1 MARQPVFAGDEG
13 MDQELVARAQQG
25 DQGAFEALT
34 LADQPRLFKVAHG
47 ILRDRHLAEDATQQA
62 FLDIWRHLPRLR
74 DAAKYEAWSYRL
86 LVHACYAE
94 SRHKPRWVTDEKIL
108 QTSVTREPD
117 VYHEVID
124 RDALERG
131 FARLSVDHR
140 AVIVLRYLLDMTP
153 DEVADILGIPR
164 KTVYSRLD
172 RAVQA
177 MRGSIEAD
185 SRPAT
190 SARSPQET
198 MR

>member
-1 MARQPVFAGDEG
+1 
-13 MDQELVARAQQG
+13 MDHDLVARAQQG

-34 LADQPRLFKVAHG
+34 IADQPRLFKVAYG

-74 DAAKYEAWSYRL
+74 DGAKYEAWSYRL

-94 SRHKPRWVTDEKIL
+94 AKRKPRWVPDDEVL
-108 QTSVTREPD
+108 LTEVVRAPD
-117 VYHEVID
+117 AYHEVID

-131 FARLSVDHR
+131 FGRLTIDHR

-153 DEVADILGIPR
+153 DEIADTLAIPR

-172 RAVQA
+172 RAIRA
-177 MRGSIEAD
+177 MRGAIEAD
-185 SRPAT
+185 ARPAL
-190 SARSPQET
+190 AAKGREEVV
-198 MR
+198 R

>member
-1 MARQPVFAGDEG
+1 
-13 MDQELVARAQQG
+13 MDHDLVASAQQG

-34 LADQPRLFKVAHG
+34 VADQPRLFKVAFG

-74 DAAKYEAWSYRL
+74 DGAKYEAWSYRL

-94 SRHKPRWVTDEKIL
+94 AKRKPTWVTHDEAL
-108 QTSVTREPD
+108 ETAVLRTPD
-117 VYHEVID
+117 AYHEVID

-131 FARLSVDHR
+131 FQRLTIDHR

-153 DEVADILGIPR
+153 EEVADTLAIPR

-177 MRGSIEAD
+177 MRGAIEAD

-190 SARSPQET
+190 PTRSHQEVI
-198 MR
+198 R